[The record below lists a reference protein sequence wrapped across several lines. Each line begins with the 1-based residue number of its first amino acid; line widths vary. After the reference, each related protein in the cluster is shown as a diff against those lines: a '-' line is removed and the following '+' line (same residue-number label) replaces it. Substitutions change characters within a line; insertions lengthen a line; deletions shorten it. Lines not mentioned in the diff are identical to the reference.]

1 VIPPRLTGAA
11 VRALMRK
18 NRKTIRGV
26 AQQYG
31 LTQARVRHVRAHGV
45 AGEAFVRDWL
55 DIAGRSARRERQ
67 GNEMSLA
74 VSLPHN
80 R

>member
-1 VIPPRLTGAA
+1 VIQPRLTGAA

-26 AQQYG
+26 AQQYS
-31 LTQARVRHVRAHGV
+31 LTHERVRHVRKHGV

-55 DIAGRSARRERQ
+55 EIASERP
-67 GNEMSLA
+67 A
-74 VSLPHN
+74 
-80 R
+80 